1 MKRIFTYLLFSGSLL
16 LTLLLSAC
24 GVNMPTSTSTSV
36 AEPAASTST
45 QTAATT
51 HTASQTPVTPQAQ
64 LQQSLQAMSA
74 LHSVHIDYAQG
85 PTSATATASA
95 TQTQSASLFGILMPH
110 PGVAGIQNGTYK
122 GSEDIANP
130 NLHHVYLQEV
140 QGSSGAAHSG
150 ALYQQDDIHT
160 TNDLYIN
167 YANGHW
173 YVIALANLPPKQYLA
188 YGAPQINTLL
198 TLASTDG
205 HLTDKGIKNVQGH
218 KLHQISAT
226 FDQKDFPAI
235 QQLLMSTALT
245 GITVGNG
252 TVSVDFSIDD
262 NTHYLYSLSLHETS
276 NDNASAINILLT
288 FQCSHFNQPINV
300 VPPVNAIRITDV
312 SQLPHTAS

>member
-1 MKRIFTYLLFSGSLL
+1 
-16 LTLLLSAC
+16 
-24 GVNMPTSTSTSV
+24 
-36 AEPAASTST
+36 
-45 QTAATT
+45 
-51 HTASQTPVTPQAQ
+51 
-64 LQQSLQAMSA
+64 MSA
-74 LHSVHIDYAQG
+74 LNSVHIDYAQG

-95 TQTQSASLFGILMPH
+95 AQTQSASLFGILMPH
-110 PGVAGIQNGTYK
+110 PGIAGVQYGSYK

-140 QGSSGAAHSG
+140 QGNSGTAHSG
-150 ALYQQDDIHT
+150 ALYEQDDIHT

-167 YANGHW
+167 YANGQW
-173 YVIALANLPPKQYLA
+173 YVIALANIPPRQYLA

-205 HLTDKGIKNVQGH
+205 HLTDQGVKNVQGH
-218 KLHQISAT
+218 KLDQISAT

-252 TVSVDFSIDD
+252 TVSVNFSIDE